1 MVLNRKFIV
10 QRHMIG
16 DESQQ
21 TVSNAWLV
29 VNLNTVY
36 QVRRAAGQK

>member
-1 MVLNRKFIV
+1 MVLNRKFKV
-10 QRHMIG
+10 QRQIG

-29 VNLNTVY
+29 VKLNTVY
-36 QVRRAAGQK
+36 QVHRVAGQ

>member
-1 MVLNRKFIV
+1 MVFNRKFKV
-10 QRHMIG
+10 QRQID
-16 DESQQ
+16 DESQH

-36 QVRRAAGQK
+36 QVRRVAGQK